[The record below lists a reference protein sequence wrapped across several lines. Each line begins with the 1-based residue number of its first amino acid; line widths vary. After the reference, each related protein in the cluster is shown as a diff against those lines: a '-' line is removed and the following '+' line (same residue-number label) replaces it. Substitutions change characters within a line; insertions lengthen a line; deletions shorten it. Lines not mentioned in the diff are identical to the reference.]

1 LEKVRKLKGE
11 LNIQLEKVGEELQK
25 SLIILSLDEQ
35 KEKERKR
42 LEEKILL
49 EKGKIASKK
58 IVADEE
64 EEVFNE

>member
-11 LNIQLEKVGEELQK
+11 LNIQLEKEGEKLQK

-42 LEEKILL
+42 IEEKLFL
-49 EKGKIASKK
+49 KKAKIALKQEEIS
-58 IVADEE
+58 DE
-64 EEVFNE
+64 